1 MNKAVYCRNEAIS
14 IDSNQW
20 NLMHFGN
27 NLIHLFISFEARGD
41 SATFPNMISIRN
53 ELNRF

>member
-1 MNKAVYCRNEAIS
+1 MNKAVHCRNEAIS

-41 SATFPNMISIRN
+41 SAIDKFVSEYDFN
-53 ELNRF
+53 